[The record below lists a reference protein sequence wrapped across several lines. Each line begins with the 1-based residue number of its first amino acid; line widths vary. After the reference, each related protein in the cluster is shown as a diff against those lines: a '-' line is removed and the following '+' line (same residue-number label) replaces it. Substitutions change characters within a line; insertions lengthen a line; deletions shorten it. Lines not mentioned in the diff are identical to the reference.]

1 MPKVF
6 LSLLL
11 FTGLLLLPGCSNS
24 EAEACAVAKKIS
36 DEYAS
41 KASEFRFEYNWRN
54 KSKDSLSQ
62 AIAGRAYSLAD
73 EQNMYR
79 MKQIVDNSSC
89 FTPEQVVQAELIIN
103 ENTKMCALAQDE
115 NAHYLDRARGK
126 TDCVDL

>member
-11 FTGLLLLPGCSNS
+11 FAGLLLLPGCSNA
-24 EAEACAVAKKIS
+24 EAEACAVAKSIS

-73 EQNMYR
+73 EQNVYR

-89 FTPEQVVQAELIIN
+89 FTPEQVVQAELIID
-103 ENTKMCALAQDE
+103 ENNKMCALAQDE

-126 TDCVDL
+126 TNCVDL